1 MTEEVQRNYL
11 EINSIQDLNEVI
23 EPTEDY
29 SLNLL
34 NPINFQLNKFFYK
47 NIGKKHKW
55 IDRLAWTENQ
65 WIDYVSNN
73 KVKTYILKYKEEL
86 VGFFELIFHFEKKEV
101 EIAYFGL
108 LEEFQNKKLG
118 SYLLSEAIKISFE
131 NNINRVWLH
140 TCSLD
145 HKNALNNYIARGMKI
160 YKTEIGKGYRALAN
174 ISDHGGQEVPHLHF
188 HLFGGENVGRMVE

>member
-11 EINSIQDLNEVI
+11 EINSIQNLNKVI
-23 EPTEDY
+23 EPDGDY

-34 NPINFQLNKFFYK
+34 EPINFQLNKFFYK
-47 NIGKKHKW
+47 NVGKKHKW
-55 IDRLAWTENQ
+55 IDRLIWTEPQ
-65 WIDYVSNN
+65 WIDYVSNKN
-73 KVKTYILKYKEEL
+73 VKTYVFKFKNDLA
-86 VGFFELIFHFEKKEV
+86 GFFELISHDEKKEV

-118 SYLLSEAIKISFE
+118 SYLLFKAIQKSFKGDT
-131 NNINRVWLH
+131 NRVWVH

-160 YKTEIGKGYRALAN
+160 FKTETVKI
-174 ISDHGGQEVPHLHF
+174 
-188 HLFGGENVGRMVE
+188 

>member
-1 MTEEVQRNYL
+1 MTQEVQRNYL
-11 EINSIQDLNEVI
+11 EINSIRDLREVI
-23 EPTEDY
+23 EPNVDY

-34 NPINFQLNKFFYK
+34 EPINFQLNKFFYK

-55 IDRLAWTENQ
+55 IDRLIWTETQ
-65 WIDYVSNN
+65 WIDYVSNKN
-73 KVKTYILKYKEEL
+73 VKTYVFKFKNDLA
-86 VGFFELIFHFEKKEV
+86 GFFELISHDEKKEV

-118 SYLLSEAIKISFE
+118 SYLLFKAIQKSFKE
-131 NNINRVWLH
+131 DTNRVWVH

-160 YKTEIGKGYRALAN
+160 FKTETVKI
-174 ISDHGGQEVPHLHF
+174 
-188 HLFGGENVGRMVE
+188 